1 MALVG
6 MALVV
11 TAEVAEARTSSAAA
25 ARRARTQRVLDVAGA
40 LLILGVA
47 SPLLALAALLI
58 LLTMGRPIFYR
69 ERCAGQGGRP
79 FTRLKLRT
87 MRPAPCPNWP
97 DELRITRVGRLL
109 RAAAIDELPQLWNV
123 LRGDMALSG
132 PRPVRADS
140 LGRFVTEEALRQA
153 ARPGITRRRAR
164 YARQPSRRKA
174 SRQATSTQPYAWRPA
189 SGGLYGR
196 MPAR

>member
-1 MALVG
+1 M
-6 MALVV
+6 
-11 TAEVAEARTSSAAA
+11 AEVMEPRTDGAVVPGGTAQ
-25 ARRARTQRVLDVAGA
+25 RGRTQRILDVVGA
-40 LLILGVA
+40 LLILIVA

-58 LLTMGRPIFYR
+58 RVSMGRPILYT
-69 ERCAGQGGRP
+69 ERCAGQGGRT

-87 MRPAPCPNWP
+87 MRPAPCANWP

-109 RAAAIDELPQLWNV
+109 RATAIDELPQLWNV
-123 LRGDMALSG
+123 LLGDMALSG

-140 LGRFVTEEALRQA
+140 LGRFVTAESLREA
-153 ARPGITRRRAR
+153 ARPGITRRRPR
-164 YARQPSRRKA
+164 HARQPSRRKA
-174 SRQATSTQPYAWRPA
+174 SRSAGRKAAYSWRPA